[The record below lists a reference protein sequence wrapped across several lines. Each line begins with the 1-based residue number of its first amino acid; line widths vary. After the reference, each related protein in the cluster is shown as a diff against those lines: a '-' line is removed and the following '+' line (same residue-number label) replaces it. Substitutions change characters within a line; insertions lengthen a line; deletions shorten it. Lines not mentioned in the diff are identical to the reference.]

1 MPVLDEVLRAFGLLF
16 AGDGALWHL
25 VWVSLATSLAGLLL
39 AAPPALLLGYQAA
52 LHRFRWRRVLVWLA
66 QAMLAVPTL
75 LVGLLLYLLLAPG
88 GPLGGLRWV
97 FSGPAM
103 VLGVFVVALPVL
115 FAYTLAAVQAV
126 DPLVAETALALGG
139 TRSEVM
145 LRVLHEA
152 RFGVL
157 AAMLL
162 GFGRAVAETGCA
174 LVLGGN
180 IAGHTQSLGTALAAE
195 AARGDVARAI
205 ALGIVLLA
213 FALPLTGVLAW
224 LQGAPRVL
232 RRPESRRPES

>member
-1 MPVLDEVLRAFGLLF
+1 MGALDATLRAFGLLLT
-16 AGDGALWHL
+16 GDAALWHL

-52 LHRFRWRRVLVWLA
+52 LHPFRWRRAIAWLA

-75 LVGLLLYLLLAPG
+75 LVGLLLYLLLAPA
-88 GPLGGLRWV
+88 GPLGDLRWL
-97 FSGPAM
+97 FAEPGM
-103 VLGVFVVALPVL
+103 VLGVFVVTFPVL

-126 DPLVAETALALGG
+126 DPLYAETALALGG
-139 TRSEVM
+139 TRSQVM

-152 RFGVL
+152 RFGVM
-157 AAMLL
+157 AAILL
-162 GFGRAVAETGCA
+162 GFGRAIAEIGGA

-180 IAGHTQSLGTALAAE
+180 IAGHTRSLGTALALE
-195 AARGDVARAI
+195 AGRGDVGQAI

-232 RRPESRRPES
+232 RRQPA